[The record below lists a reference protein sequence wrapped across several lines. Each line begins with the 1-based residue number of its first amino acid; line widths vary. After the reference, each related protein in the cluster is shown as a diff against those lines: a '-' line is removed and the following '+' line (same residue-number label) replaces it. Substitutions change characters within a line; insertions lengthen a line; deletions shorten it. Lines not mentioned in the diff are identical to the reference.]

1 MYKVRALLDWKF
13 SVMFIKIHQK
23 KFFQVWK
30 SDLSHEFYIWED
42 LLQLDTK
49 NVCFFHNVL
58 ILLLEVNQ
66 CCQLCLLV
74 EIYQSCNF
82 LGHDIHKA
90 KFSKFC
96 NVFQNYN
103 FCQKIVKVGNTD
115 SKLLKNAQVRLLALH
130 WKINDTISLLLL
142 LLFWESYLFEKN

>member
-1 MYKVRALLDWKF
+1 MLLHMKNMNHLKKYF
-13 SVMFIKIHQK
+13 GFFIKIHQK

-66 CCQLCLLV
+66 CCQLCLFNSDGSNNVRSSMIDRSKPKIGCSSSITNRLSRSSSFDVRKSDVRVSSKSNLV
-74 EIYQSCNF
+74 NPVKAL
-82 LGHDIHKA
+82 LG
-90 KFSKFC
+90 SKFDVWSFEAK
-96 NVFQNYN
+96 NRVF
-103 FCQKIVKVGNTD
+103 
-115 SKLLKNAQVRLLALH
+115 
-130 WKINDTISLLLL
+130 
-142 LLFWESYLFEKN
+142 